1 MTHKIPKRIQKKIN
15 KKSPLHFYSHFK
27 SYFLFILLCHFSKK
41 KSFTYTCLLKIKR
54 KKHGGKNDNTTQYN
68 INNLSPFKWIIL
80 HNPSGKKGKT
90 EEHNNI
96 HYVWSTWRMSLCCDN
111 NNNNDDLIRD
121 VLRVCVEETAAS

>member
-1 MTHKIPKRIQKKIN
+1 MTHKIPKRIQKKIKN
-15 KKSPLHFYSHFK
+15 PLYI
-27 SYFLFILLCHFSKK
+27 FILTSKVIFFLYYSAISQKK

-96 HYVWSTWRMSLCCDN
+96 HYV
-111 NNNNDDLIRD
+111 
-121 VLRVCVEETAAS
+121 